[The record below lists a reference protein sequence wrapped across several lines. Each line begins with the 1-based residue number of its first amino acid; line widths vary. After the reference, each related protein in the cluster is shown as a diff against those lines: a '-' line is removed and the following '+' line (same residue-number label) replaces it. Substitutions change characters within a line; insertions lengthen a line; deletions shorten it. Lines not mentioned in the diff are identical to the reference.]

1 MFHYFKFPYFTCT
14 FFTKFTYN
22 EYIGPYF
29 LLHVVLQFSPVNSS
43 RVDTVSPPT
52 LTVPR
57 IRIKGWLVSPTV
69 LWIHFDP
76 SPQKNCVCWNLQGPH
91 TLVVLE
97 MLHEFEVPWHKPCPM
112 TLGNIYAWIWVFS
125 VSTTGDGST
134 TALPICIE
142 VEDQGWKACQNPE
155 ATQAIKGRWS
165 TYMCAHFKHQTQEM
179 IMFAHRLTSSF

>member
-1 MFHYFKFPYFTCT
+1 MYIFYKIHLQWIYWTL
-14 FFTKFTYN
+14 FFIARCSTIFAS
-22 EYIGPYF
+22 E
-29 LLHVVLQFSPVNSS
+29 LLESWHRFATNLDGSQDPDQGVVGFSHSFMNSL
-43 RVDTVSPPT
+43 RPLSPKK
-52 LTVPR
+52 L
-57 IRIKGWLVSPTV
+57 
-69 LWIHFDP
+69 
-76 SPQKNCVCWNLQGPH
+76 C
-91 TLVVLE
+91 VLE
-97 MLHEFEVPWHKPCPM
+97 LARATYLSCPWDHLPDPLHEFEVPWHKPCPM

-179 IMFAHRLTSSF
+179 IMFSHRLTSSF